1 MQMELRLL
9 SNIIPF
15 IRTLNFVD
23 FLDSIDSI
31 LFAQDVFEITELLR
45 KILPRTADTSGIVII
60 LEELEN
66 LNIFRELQVCKER
79 VNI

>member
-31 LFAQDVFEITELLR
+31 LFAQDVFEVTELLR